1 MVLGVRGLIPG
12 RTGAFSGRT
21 WVSARGPSL
30 APASVDHIP
39 DTVIV
44 VTIQILSLPNLR
56 TEDRPSQAFEL
67 DRSHHDV
74 PAGAANAVPMCTVR
88 RSPPAGDGPV
98 VGNGNDARVLCR
110 TAQWAQSGYL

>member
-21 WVSARGPSL
+21 WVSARGPGL

-39 DTVIV
+39 DSVIV
-44 VTIQILSLPNLR
+44 VTIRIVSLANLR
-56 TEDRPSQAFEL
+56 TEDRASQAL
-67 DRSHHDV
+67 SSDRSHHDV
-74 PAGAANAVPMCTVR
+74 PAGAANAVPICTVR
-88 RSPPAGDGPV
+88 HSPPVDDGPL

-110 TAQWAQSGYL
+110 TAQWA